1 MLLHQKFID
10 TARRYP
16 DTLAMI
22 DRTTNR
28 NITYSTALIAAL
40 ILARRF
46 RKEKDGFIGIML
58 PTSAGAALATLGVL
72 MAGKT
77 PVMINYSTG
86 AERNASFAQRRCDFD
101 LIITSKQLLEKIE
114 CRRLPEM
121 DFLEDI
127 MEDISA
133 LEKAWAALKSK
144 MPAAVLRR
152 LVKGSDPDETSV
164 ILFTS
169 GSEREPK
176 AVQLSHRNILANIEA
191 FSQVLTLRP
200 GLRELCILPFFH
212 VFGLTTNLWTPLYHG
227 MTLITYANPLDFK
240 TISTIVREE
249 KAQMMVGTPAFF
261 WGYALKSEPGD
272 YETVELAVCGAD
284 KCPDSLREIFRRK
297 HNVELLEGY
306 GATETSPVISTN
318 IPETNRPGSVGKPL
332 PNIEVKVQD
341 YHTGEACR
349 PGQVGKILVKGESVM
364 KGYFGDLEETSMRI
378 HNGWYDTGDM
388 GYLDEDGYLWHAG
401 RLRRF
406 VKIGG
411 EMVSL
416 VNVEDV
422 LAKHLPEGAECC
434 VVETPDA
441 TRGARIV
448 AAATIEV
455 NRKSIQDKL
464 SRQLPKIALP
474 KEFVKLDELPKMGSG
489 KVDFRK
495 TTEIVRTMLHR
506 KTVGRPEP
514 LET

>member
-1 MLLHQKFID
+1 
-10 TARRYP
+10 
-16 DTLAMI
+16 
-22 DRTTNR
+22 
-28 NITYSTALIAAL
+28 
-40 ILARRF
+40 
-46 RKEKDGFIGIML
+46 
-58 PTSAGAALATLGVL
+58 
-72 MAGKT
+72 
-77 PVMINYSTG
+77 
-86 AERNASFAQRRCDFD
+86 
-101 LIITSKQLLEKIE
+101 
-114 CRRLPEM
+114 
-121 DFLEDI
+121 
-127 MEDISA
+127 
-133 LEKAWAALKSK
+133 
-144 MPAAVLRR
+144 
-152 LVKGSDPDETSV
+152 V

-169 GSEREPK
+169 GSEQEPK

-191 FSQVLTLRP
+191 FSEVLTLKP
-200 GLRELCILPFFH
+200 GMRELCVLPFFH

-227 MTLITYANPLDFK
+227 MTLITYANPLDFR
-240 TISTIVREE
+240 TVSSIVREE
-249 KAQMMVGTPAFF
+249 WAQMMVGTPAFF
-261 WGYALKSEPGD
+261 WGYALKSDPGD
-272 YETVELAVCGAD
+272 YETIELAVCGAD
-284 KCPDSLREIFRRK
+284 KCPNSLREIFRRK

-318 IPETNRPGSVGKPL
+318 LPESNRPGSVGKPL
-332 PNIEVKVQD
+332 PNLKVKIQD
-341 YHTGEACR
+341 YQTGEQCR

-464 SRQLPKIALP
+464 SRELPKIALP

-489 KVDFRK
+489 KVDFRR
-495 TTEIVRTMLHR
+495 TAEIVRSTLHR
-506 KTVGRPEP
+506 KPAEKYEPEP
-514 LET
+514 LAT